1 MNRIKPL
8 LAFLFVVSAILAC
21 YSPQEL
27 ISQLAN
33 STATT
38 IAQNQ
43 QALAPTISKTPLATP
58 LQASGTPSSLLPHSL
73 YYLNNDK
80 AGLLQVFRL
89 DRDGQTVHQIT
100 FEPVNVD
107 SYDVSSKDGS
117 LVYVS
122 NNQLIWVDING
133 AGRRILLDGGPLNEN
148 NKFANA
154 ISNPIWSPDGQ
165 TIAFGH
171 GGLNFYIFSSG
182 VTNNLLQNQI
192 DTSAG
197 FPMVRQLYSPIRFS
211 PDGTKL
217 LINVTFFEGGTIAIF
232 VPTSNA
238 LLSLHRPDGGNVCC
252 KAFWVPDGSGLYLAS
267 PYLGMIES
275 GLYYVNASTGE
286 VTILLPGSAP
296 DGTYNFA
303 DAPQVGPD
311 GKLYFFFNNLKEI
324 PTGHT
329 PLLMVRSN
337 SDGVTDRTQ
346 LLPKAFENTNEILWA
361 PDASLAVVAFA
372 PTPDVYQGGQA
383 VIEYPDGRPEVVLAN
398 YAFQMRWG
406 P

>member
-1 MNRIKPL
+1 MNRTQAVLAL
-8 LAFLFVVSAILAC
+8 LLIVGSILAC
-21 YSPQEL
+21 ASPQEL
-27 ISQLAN
+27 FSP
-33 STATT
+33 SVMPTATGSSGP
-38 IAQNQ
+38 
-43 QALAPTISKTPLATP
+43 ALRPFAANTPLATP
-58 LQASGTPSSLLPHSL
+58 IQAPSAATDLLPRSL
-73 YYLNNDK
+73 YYLNNDS

-89 DRDGQTVHQIT
+89 ERDGQTVHQLT
-100 FEPVNVD
+100 FEPVKVD
-107 SYDVSSKDGS
+107 TYDVSPKDGS

-122 NNQLIWVDING
+122 NNQLIWVDVNG
-133 AGRRILLDGGPLNEN
+133 AGRRILLDGGPLNED
-148 NKFANA
+148 NKFTNA

-171 GGLNFYIFSSG
+171 GGLTLYAFSSG
-182 VTNNLLQNQI
+182 STNTILPNQI

-211 PDGTKL
+211 PDGNKL
-217 LINVTFFEGGTIAIF
+217 LVNITFFEGGTIAIY
-232 VPTSNA
+232 V
-238 LLSLHRPDGGNVCC
+238 LSGSTLVQLHRPDGGNVCC
-252 KAFWVPDGSGLYLAS
+252 NAFWIPDGSGLYLAS
-267 PYLGMIES
+267 PYLGMLES
-275 GLYYVNASTGE
+275 GLYYINAATGE

-329 PLLMVRSN
+329 PLYMVRST
-337 SDGVTDRTQ
+337 SDGVTDREQ

-361 PDASLAVVAFA
+361 PDISLAVVAFA
-372 PTPDVYQGGQA
+372 PVPDVYQGGQA
-383 VIEYPDGRPEVVLAN
+383 VIEYPDGRPSVVLAN
-398 YAFQMRWG
+398 YALQMRWG

>member
-1 MNRIKPL
+1 MNHTRAV
-8 LAFLFVVSAILAC
+8 LAVCLIFGTMLAC
-21 YSPQEL
+21 ASPQDL
-27 ISQLAN
+27 LSSSAHP
-33 STATT
+33 TATSQ
-38 IAQNQ
+38 AG
-43 QALAPTISKTPLATP
+43 QALRPNLENTPPATP
-58 LQASGTPSSLLPHSL
+58 LPTSSTPSSLLPRPL

-89 DRDGQTVHQIT
+89 EQDGQTVHQLT
-100 FEPVNVD
+100 FEPVKVD
-107 SYDVSSKDGS
+107 TYDVSPKDGS

-133 AGRRILLDGGPLNEN
+133 AGRRILLDGGPVNED
-148 NKFANA
+148 NKFTNA
-154 ISNPIWSPDGQ
+154 ISNPVWSPDGQ

-171 GGLNFYIFSSG
+171 GGLNLFAFGSG
-182 VTNNLLQNQI
+182 VTNNVLPNQV

-197 FPMVRQLYSPIRFS
+197 FPMVHQLYSPIRFS
-211 PDGTKL
+211 PDGNKL
-217 LINVTFFEGGTIAIF
+217 LVNITFFEGGTIAIY
-232 VPTSNA
+232 VLTGNA
-238 LLSLHRPDGGNVCC
+238 LVQFRRPDGGIVCC
-252 KAFWVPDGSGLYLAS
+252 QAFWIPDGSGLYLAS

-275 GLYYVNASTGE
+275 GLYYLNASTGD

-329 PLLMVRSN
+329 PLYMVRSA
-337 SDGVTDRTQ
+337 SDGVTGRTQ
-346 LLPKAFENTNEILWA
+346 LLPQPFENVNEILWA
-361 PDASLAVVAFA
+361 PDASLAVVTFA

-383 VIEYPDGRPEVVLAN
+383 VIEYPDGRSQVVLAN